1 MPDFDIT
8 TKTNQERASKH
19 PLKWIAELALVHKGV
34 ATYVVIGIIIHQSLR
49 FMIPV
54 LVGNLVEYGIRPGSL
69 DQVRFYAILVLI
81 VGLISPFFDATM
93 SWGNEYLAA
102 SVERDVR
109 SIYFQSLQEK
119 NMAFHD
125 SSKLGELIAI
135 AQNDMRS
142 LYRTLAPGIRVFG
155 EAMVSMTSIA
165 IIIFFQ
171 SWILGVIFLLL
182 LPLWYFSLKWYN
194 GRLTPVS
201 ISQQDQFR
209 NLSAKVQ
216 ENLSGAEV
224 VRAFSR
230 ENFEINEFEQDNTE
244 YTSIWEQRGKV
255 TALYFPMLVA
265 YAIGGILFLVA
276 AFLATRDSFILFGI
290 QFTAQLN
297 IGAMVTIIGLIIQFR
312 GPTFLL
318 GRVIEFSTLGLAGVR
333 KVQTILAEDS
343 SLDQPSTPVKSDI
356 SGQVR
361 YEDVSFG
368 YGEEMVLDNIS
379 FEASPGEIVAIVGPT
394 GSGKTTL
401 LKLLTRLYDPTSG
414 SIKIDGVDLR
424 DYAINHLRKSIASVE
439 QDIYLFSTSIRKN
452 ITFAV
457 DEEEITEE
465 EIKEV
470 VEVSRA
476 DEFVYDLP
484 HGLEQKVGE
493 RGMRLSGGQKQR
505 IAIARAFLVDPKI
518 LILDDSTSA
527 VDSET
532 EQEIVGAI
540 KEIMKG
546 RTSFIITARLNMI
559 RQADKVLILDKGQ
572 LVGEGTHDEL
582 LANNTIYRRI
592 FDPHMELPTLEVER
606 K

>member
-1 MPDFDIT
+1 VPDFDIT